1 MIKVVLLGFGNI
13 NSHLIKAFHKS
24 KAVSVVQVFN
34 RSSIV
39 LDSTFSHTPVTNKI
53 EDIEDADVYIIG
65 ISDDAIASFSESL
78 QFENKL
84 VVHTSGG
91 VSMDLLANKNRRG
104 VFYPLQTFSK
114 QKQVD
119 FSNIPIC
126 IEAENPNDLKL
137 LQSLGEIIS
146 ETVEEIPSEKRAKL
160 HLAAVFVNN
169 FVNYLYI
176 IGEDILSKE
185 NISFNLLK
193 PLIKETAAK
202 IEDLNPEAAQTGP
215 AKRNDTKTIEKHLSL
230 IENDSHKEVYK
241 MITEQLK
248 KHWK

>member
-1 MIKVVLLGFGNI
+1 MTKVVLLGFGNV

-24 KAVSVVQVFN
+24 KNASVVQVFN

-39 LDSTFSHTPVTNKI
+39 LDSAYRHIPVTNKI
-53 EDIEDADVYIIG
+53 EDILDADVYIIG
-65 ISDDAIASFSESL
+65 ISDDAIASFSKSL
-78 QFENKL
+78 QFKNKL

-126 IEAENPNDLKL
+126 IEAENPNDLKF
-137 LQSLGEIIS
+137 LQSLGETIS